1 MATLFVF
8 APGYFAQIAN
18 GMLILIFLY
27 ILLTNVRA
35 FIQTNYVTKLSIVSA
50 LAIAIGVHGLL
61 HLGLE
66 HVYGYNPLFLFT

>member
-8 APGYFAQIAN
+8 APSYFAQIAN